1 MHAFLKKVDQ
11 YYANVPKAKDGQ
23 DTKDDQK
30 V

>member
-11 YYANVPKAKDGQ
+11 YYANVPKAEESQ